1 MMHYS
6 FCWFKKNESVSAKTR
21 EKATQQKRERERE
34 KRENFLSV
42 VPFYMHECTYL
53 TKNFFLL
60 SYERIYIIKAL
71 HRRTRI
77 ISIYK

>member
-1 MMHYS
+1 MHYS

-42 VPFYMHECTYL
+42 VPFTHARTMHFSLY
-53 TKNFFLL
+53 NFFLL
-60 SYERIYIIKAL
+60 SRIYIIKAL